1 MKNVVLQPTFYEKF
15 ECIGGACRNDCCHG
29 WRIDFTREEFKNVK
43 KRMHTDA
50 FKEIFKDAFILEKG
64 SDKCLIKTDEKG
76 RCKFLADDG
85 LCKMYIEVGPENM
98 SKTCKVFPRHISRY
112 IANYERFLS
121 IACETTVNLCLEEKD
136 GIMLEVQERE
146 LTSLEKNS
154 ANNYN
159 LNTIKRFPEYYL
171 WDDMKI
177 LVLGV
182 LQNRNY
188 TFGERMVILGMAM
201 QKIDTMMKEIKPE
214 LDDKEKEKKD
224 KEKTEEQ
231 KLEEQKLAQ
240 KTEKVIGE
248 IQEYIQ
254 LFIREIEEVETFKK
268 PFANLHS
275 DGRQRAS
282 QTVIYHMDKF
292 GHNRLEGRIKE
303 RIDLVRKFEA
313 EAEADTPK
321 INFVIEYTTEKYNQA
336 MADFD
341 EFLKGRE
348 YWLEN
353 IMVEGF
359 LASRTA
365 FRVDGG
371 FWRNYCAM
379 AITYSVFLFMLTCCV
394 EKDTSKEDFVYYVT
408 EIART
413 MFHNEQHTKQ
423 LEEHLEKTQSDSLAH
438 IAVLVL

>member
-1 MKNVVLQPTFYEKF
+1 M
-15 ECIGGACRNDCCHG
+15 
-29 WRIDFTREEFKNVK
+29 
-43 KRMHTDA
+43 
-50 FKEIFKDAFILEKG
+50 
-64 SDKCLIKTDEKG
+64 
-76 RCKFLADDG
+76 
-85 LCKMYIEVGPENM
+85 
-98 SKTCKVFPRHISRY
+98 
-112 IANYERFLS
+112 
-121 IACETTVNLCLEEKD
+121 
-136 GIMLEVQERE
+136 
-146 LTSLEKNS
+146 
-154 ANNYN
+154 
-159 LNTIKRFPEYYL
+159 
-171 WDDMKI
+171 
-177 LVLGV
+177 
-182 LQNRNY
+182 
-188 TFGERMVILGMAM
+188 
-201 QKIDTMMKEIKPE
+201 
-214 LDDKEKEKKD
+214 
-224 KEKTEEQ
+224 
-231 KLEEQKLAQ
+231 
-240 KTEKVIGE
+240 
-248 IQEYIQ
+248 
-254 LFIREIEEVETFKK
+254 ETFKK
-268 PFANLHS
+268 PFANLNS